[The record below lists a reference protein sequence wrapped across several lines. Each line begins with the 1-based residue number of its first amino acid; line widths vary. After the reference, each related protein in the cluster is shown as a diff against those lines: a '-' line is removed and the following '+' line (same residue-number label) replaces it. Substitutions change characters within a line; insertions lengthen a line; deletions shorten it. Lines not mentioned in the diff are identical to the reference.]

1 MWIGVSNVGR
11 QRIGLLAGLAAA
23 WLAACGGATGTPEE
37 EIRAWVRQ
45 GTEFVEAENRRG
57 LVNMIST
64 AYADGRGNTR
74 DDLDDRFRLVF
85 LRANNI
91 TLLTS
96 IDEIRLHG
104 DSAADVLLTVGMAG
118 TDGGFLGIDADA
130 YRFEMELER
139 NGGDWQLIGARW
151 GELGEEMR

>member
-1 MWIGVSNVGR
+1 MWIEVSNMRRPVT
-11 QRIGLLAGLAAA
+11 GLAACVA
-23 WLAACGGATGTPEE
+23 ATWLAACGGAAGSPED

-57 LVNMIST
+57 LVGMIST

-139 NGGDWQLIGARW
+139 DGGDWQLIGARW
-151 GELGEEMR
+151 AELGEEMR